1 MNREDIEKITQ
12 NVVDIYRLTYKDKSE
27 FMAVDV
33 VDIAHMLGFKV
44 YTYEM
49 EDKGEGATLSYK
61 DYEDENG
68 LGVNYIVMDNSFE
81 YEDARAVIS
90 DVLVSHL
97 IECNKNGEDAPHNIV
112 SLVGEAQNFELVLP
126 KKEFLKRYQELS
138 SKNHD
143 QSSLVEDIADEF
155 LVPEEAILRRC
166 ESLEM
171 MAPLTEDE
179 AYERINDSILSLIKR
194 TYS

>member
-1 MNREDIEKITQ
+1 
-12 NVVDIYRLTYKDKSE
+12 
-27 FMAVDV
+27 MAVDV

-49 EDKGEGATLSYK
+49 EDKGVGATLSYK

-97 IECNKNGEDAPHNIV
+97 IECNKNGEETPHNIV